1 MSLKLWVGWGGG
13 DTKRRG
19 RGELR
24 EEEREGGREE
34 RMGLGKS
41 TSLVSI
47 AVRRH

>member
-24 EEEREGGREE
+24 EEEREGGRGKDGVGEE
-34 RMGLGKS
+34 
-41 TSLVSI
+41 
-47 AVRRH
+47 H